1 MKRRPRIYYT
11 EAQKT
16 LMWDRWQQ
24 GESLHAIASPFD
36 RYHSSIAGVLGRT
49 GGIRPAQRKRSR
61 LALTLAERE
70 EISRGLARLQSMRSI
85 AAQLGRSA
93 STVSREVGC
102 NGGYASYRASLADQA
117 AWDRTLRPKACKL
130 AGRTKLIRQITKKL
144 ERQWSPQQIAGWLKR
159 RYPHEHY
166 HVSHETIYKSYSRSA
181 RQPSTVLWWHE
192 VDDVEFGSGEDASCN
207 DICNIRWRIDIRR
220 LDAVFPDNGCSW
232 R

>member
-1 MKRRPRIYYT
+1 MKRRPRIHYP
-11 EAQKT
+11 EEQKT

-24 GESLHAIASPFD
+24 GESLHAIADLFD

-85 AAQLGRSA
+85 AAQLGRCA
-93 STVSREVGC
+93 STVSREVDR

-159 RYPHEHY
+159 RYPDEHY
-166 HVSHETIYKSYSRSA
+166 HVSHETIYKSLFIQA
-181 RQPSTVLWWHE
+181 RGVLKKELLACLRH
-192 VDDVEFGSGEDASCN
+192 
-207 DICNIRWRIDIRR
+207 
-220 LDAVFPDNGCSW
+220 NG
-232 R
+232 